1 MQGCIYAIGRF
12 ISLLTFLPIHF
23 ILVQAQTWCN
33 VEDIQVFGC
42 VIYTGSDEAARQ
54 AQGIFA
60 GSNLCMELASEKQV
74 DVSRFLDYISTVVK

>member
-1 MQGCIYAIGRF
+1 MQGCIYTIGRF

-42 VIYTGSDEAARQ
+42 IIYTCHQAEKCRREDWEEESDDGGRRTHHRYD
-54 AQGIFA
+54 
-60 GSNLCMELASEKQV
+60 L
-74 DVSRFLDYISTVVK
+74 VS